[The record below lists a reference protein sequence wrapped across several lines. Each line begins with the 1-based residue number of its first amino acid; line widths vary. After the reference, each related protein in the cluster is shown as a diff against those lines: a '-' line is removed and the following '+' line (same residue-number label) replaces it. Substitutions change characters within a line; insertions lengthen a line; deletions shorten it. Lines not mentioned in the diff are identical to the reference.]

1 MPPRVRDRP
10 WSVSMV
16 VVFRG
21 KLRITVVSKGKLGIR
36 DPPQQVRRGRPTR
49 DGGTSGTTSLNE
61 VQATI
66 VPRGFPGNALVL
78 SGFGISE

>member
-1 MPPRVRDRP
+1 MPPRVRDSP

-21 KLRITVVSKGKLGIR
+21 ELRITVVSKGKLGIR

-49 DGGTSGTTSLNE
+49 DGRSGTTSLNE

-66 VPRGFPGNALVL
+66 VPLGFPGNALVL
-78 SGFGISE
+78 SGFEISE